1 MLDSREWIVP
11 DGATSSTTDA
21 LETVIEKNLIS
32 LRNIFH
38 CFRLVLAKHI
48 AIETINNE
56 YTSLVIYPI
65 KNINI
70 LLQPQRKV
78 WQYLFQVNGVH
89 SRSNIFMLAELFLR
103 SMFKC
108 ISPAF
113 LQSNENCKNRL
124 EESIV

>member
-48 AIETINNE
+48 AIETINNVHKPGYLSHKE
-56 YTSLVIYPI
+56 YKYPSPTTM
-65 KNINI
+65 K
-70 LLQPQRKV
+70 
-78 WQYLFQVNGVH
+78 
-89 SRSNIFMLAELFLR
+89 
-103 SMFKC
+103 SMAVFISSKWCAFKEQHFH
-108 ISPAF
+108 AG
-113 LQSNENCKNRL
+113 
-124 EESIV
+124 